1 MSKVRNSA
9 TGFAQNGER
18 EGEHRHSGRNESQSD
33 ERFRTTFERAAVGIA
48 QVATDGRWLRVNQ
61 KLCDIV
67 GYSPD
72 ELVTRSFQDITHPE
86 DLNSDLEQMRAL
98 LAGEI
103 EQYSMEKRYLRKDG
117 SPIWINLT
125 GTLVRDE
132 AGAPDYFI
140 AVVEDI
146 ARRKAAEAEIL
157 RLNTDLERQVRE
169 RTAQLLQL
177 QKMEAIG
184 QLTAGVAHDF
194 NNVLQGLGNCLFVI
208 DPYVPEGAPRN
219 LLHAAQQSIGQGARL
234 TQALLAFARRQALV
248 PESIDLG
255 DLFDEIG
262 PLLERALGGQI
273 HIEVDVPPTVPPAL
287 VDRAQL
293 ESAILNLAINA
304 RDAMASGGT
313 LTVRAAAVRVGDG
326 ERGLPPELMVGEYVT
341 ISVADTGSGMDEA
354 TQARVFEP
362 FFTTKAFGQGSG
374 LGLAIVHGM
383 AVQSG
388 GAVSVKSA
396 PDQGT
401 TVTLYLPRAGP
412 VVAEEAPPI
421 VAMKPGVGR
430 TVLIVD
436 DNELVR
442 RAMEMTLQG
451 LGHRVLAAP
460 DGAAALEILS
470 GPEDID
476 GLITDYAMEGM
487 NGVELIQK
495 ARSLRPHLPVMLIT
509 GYADL
514 TEDMDD
520 IAVLHKPFQV
530 ADLLSNLHTLL
541 GASTGR

>member
-1 MSKVRNSA
+1 MSKERESAAGLVRN
-9 TGFAQNGER
+9 R
-18 EGEHRHSGRNESQSD
+18 GRSESPSD

-48 QVATDGRWLRVNQ
+48 QVATDGRWLRVNE
-61 KLCDIV
+61 KLCHIV

-72 ELVTRSFQDITHPE
+72 ELMDCSFQDITHPE
-86 DLNSDLEQMRAL
+86 DLDSDLEQMQAL

-132 AGAPDYFI
+132 TGAPDYFI
-140 AVVEDI
+140 AGVEDI

-157 RLNTDLERQVRE
+157 RLNADLEGQVRE

-219 LLHAAQQSIGQGARL
+219 LLHAAKQSIEQGARL

-248 PESIDLG
+248 PESIDLR

-262 PLLERALGGQI
+262 PLLERTLGGKI
-273 HIEVDVPPTVPPAL
+273 RIEIDVSPAVAPVL
-287 VDRAQL
+287 ADRAQL
-293 ESAILNLAINA
+293 ESAIMNLAINA
-304 RDAMASGGT
+304 HDAMVSGGT
-313 LTVRAAAVRVGDG
+313 LTVRAAAERVSEND
-326 ERGLPPELMVGEYVT
+326 RGLPPELSVGEYVT
-341 ISVADTGSGMDEA
+341 ISVADTGSGMDEQ
-354 TQARVFEP
+354 TLARVFEP
-362 FFTTKAFGQGSG
+362 FYTTKAFGHGSG

-388 GAVSVKSA
+388 GAVSVRSA
-396 PDQGT
+396 PGQGT
-401 TVTLYLPRAGP
+401 TVTLYLPRAVP
-412 VVAEEAPPI
+412 VVSSVGSAPT
-421 VAMKPGVGR
+421 VATSPVVGR

-442 RAMEMTLQG
+442 KALEMTLRA
-451 LGHRVLAAP
+451 LGHRVLAAT
-460 DGAAALEILS
+460 DGAAALEILR
-470 GPEDID
+470 GPDNVD
-476 GLITDYAMEGM
+476 VLVTDYAMEGM
-487 NGVELIQK
+487 NGVELIDE
-495 ARSLRPHLPVMLIT
+495 ARSLRPDLPVMLVT

-520 IAVLHKPFQV
+520 IVLLHKPFQA
-530 ADLLSNLHTLL
+530 ADLVSNLHKLL
-541 GASTGR
+541 QVSDDR

>member
-1 MSKVRNSA
+1 MSKVRNST

-18 EGEHRHSGRNESQSD
+18 EGERRHSGRNESQSD

-72 ELVTRSFQDITHPE
+72 ELMTRSFQDITHPE
-86 DLNSDLEQMRAL
+86 DLDSDLEQMRAL
-98 LAGEI
+98 LAGDI

-146 ARRKAAEAEIL
+146 ARRKAAETEIL

-184 QLTAGVAHDF
+184 RLTAGVAHDF

-273 HIEVDVPPTVPPAL
+273 HIEVDVPPNVPPAL

-313 LTVRAAAVRVGDG
+313 LTVRAAAVRVGEG

-388 GAVSVKSA
+388 GAVSVRSA

-412 VVAEEAPPI
+412 VVAQEAPPI

-470 GPEDID
+470 GTEDID
-476 GLITDYAMEGM
+476 GLITDYAMEDM

-520 IAVLHKPFQV
+520 IAVLHKPFQA
-530 ADLLSNLHTLL
+530 ADLVSNLHTLL

>member
-1 MSKVRNSA
+1 MSKETKSA
-9 TGFAQNGER
+9 TGLARNEEQRGEQ
-18 EGEHRHSGRNESQSD
+18 RHSGRSEPQSD

-72 ELVTRSFQDITHPE
+72 ELMTRSFQDITHPE
-86 DLNSDLEQMRAL
+86 DLDSDLEQMQAL

-117 SPIWINLT
+117 SPIWIHLT
-125 GTLVRDE
+125 GTLVRDA

-157 RLNTDLERQVRE
+157 RLNTDLEGQVRE

-194 NNVLQGLGNCLFVI
+194 NNVLQGLGNCLFVM

-219 LLHAAQQSIGQGARL
+219 LLHVAQQSIGQGARL

-248 PESIDLG
+248 PESIDLEG
-255 DLFDEIG
+255 LFDEIG
-262 PLLERALGGQI
+262 PLLERTLGGQI

-293 ESAILNLAINA
+293 ESAIMNLAINA

-313 LTVRAAAVRVGDG
+313 LIVRAAAVRVSDG

-341 ISVADTGSGMDEA
+341 ISVTDTGSGMDEA
-354 TQARVFEP
+354 TRGRVFEP
-362 FFTTKAFGQGSG
+362 FYTTKKFGQGSG

-388 GAVSVKSA
+388 GAVSVSSA
-396 PDQGT
+396 PGEGT
-401 TVTLYLPRAGP
+401 TVTLFLPRAERVASEGP
-412 VVAEEAPPI
+412 PPI
-421 VAMKPGVGR
+421 VAMSSGAR
-430 TVLIVD
+430 RSVLIVD
-436 DNELVR
+436 DNDLVR
-442 RAMEMTLQG
+442 RAMDMTLQRV
-451 LGHRVLAAP
+451 GHRVFVVTE
-460 DGAAALEILS
+460 GAAALEILS

-476 GLITDYAMEGM
+476 VLITDYAMEGM
-487 NGVELIQK
+487 NGVELIHE
-495 ARSLRPHLPVMLIT
+495 ARRLRPNLPVMLIT

-514 TEDMDD
+514 TEDMED
-520 IAVLHKPFQV
+520 IVLLHKPFQ
-530 ADLLSNLHTLL
+530 AGDLVSNLEKLL
-541 GASTGR
+541 RTALDR

>member
-72 ELVTRSFQDITHPE
+72 ELMTRSFQDITHPE
-86 DLNSDLEQMRAL
+86 DLDSDLEQMRAL
-98 LAGEI
+98 LAGDI

-146 ARRKAAEAEIL
+146 ARRKAAETEIL

-184 QLTAGVAHDF
+184 RLTAGVAHDF

-262 PLLERALGGQI
+262 PLLERALDGQI

-388 GAVSVKSA
+388 GAVSVRSA

-412 VVAEEAPPI
+412 VVAQEAPAI

-430 TVLIVD
+430 TILIVD

-460 DGAAALEILS
+460 DGAAALEILG

-476 GLITDYAMEGM
+476 GLITDYAMDGM

-520 IAVLHKPFQV
+520 IAVLHKPFQA
-530 ADLLSNLHTLL
+530 ADLVSNLHTLL

>member
-1 MSKVRNSA
+1 MSKVSNSV

-18 EGEHRHSGRNESQSD
+18 EGERQDSGRSEAQSD
-33 ERFRTTFERAAVGIA
+33 DRFRTTFERAAVGIA
-48 QVATDGRWLRVNQ
+48 HVATDGRWLRVNQ

-67 GYSPD
+67 GYSHD
-72 ELVTRSFQDITHPE
+72 ELMTRSFQDITHPD
-86 DLNSDLEQMRAL
+86 DLDSDLEQMRAL

-157 RLNTDLERQVRE
+157 RLNSDLEEQVRE

-255 DLFDEIG
+255 YLFDEIG
-262 PLLERALGGQI
+262 PLLERSLGGQI

-293 ESAILNLAINA
+293 ESAIVNLVINA
-304 RDAMASGGT
+304 RDAMSSSGT

-326 ERGLPPELMVGEYVT
+326 ERGLPPELAVGEYVT

-354 TQARVFEP
+354 TLARVFEP
-362 FFTTKAFGQGSG
+362 FFTTKAFGHGSG

-383 AVQSG
+383 AAQSG
-388 GAVSVKSA
+388 GAVSVRSA

-412 VVAEEAPPI
+412 VAAEEAPPI

-436 DNELVR
+436 DNDLVR
-442 RAMEMTLQG
+442 RAMEMTLLG

-470 GPEDID
+470 GPEDVD

-495 ARSLRPHLPVMLIT
+495 ARSLRPHLPAMLMT

-520 IAVLHKPFQV
+520 IAVLHKPFQA
-530 ADLLSNLHTLL
+530 ADLASNLRKLL
-541 GASTGR
+541 RAFHDR

>member
-1 MSKVRNSA
+1 MSKIRKSA
-9 TGFAQNGER
+9 TGFVQNGEPR
-18 EGEHRHSGRNESQSD
+18 GERRHSGRSESQSD

-72 ELVTRSFQDITHPE
+72 ELMTRSFQDITHPE
-86 DLNSDLEQMRAL
+86 DLDSDLEQMRAL
-98 LAGEI
+98 LAGET

-157 RLNTDLERQVRE
+157 RLNTDLEGQVRE

-184 QLTAGVAHDF
+184 QLPAGVAHDF
-194 NNVLQGLGNCLFVI
+194 NHVLQGLGNCLFVI

-219 LLHAAQQSIGQGARL
+219 LLHAAQQSIEQGARL

-255 DLFDEIG
+255 GLFDEIG
-262 PLLERALGGQI
+262 PLLERTLGGQI
-273 HIEVDVPPTVPPAL
+273 HIEVDVPRVPSAL

-293 ESAILNLAINA
+293 ESAIINLAINA
-304 RDAMASGGT
+304 RDAMASGGA
-313 LTVRAAAVRVGDG
+313 LTVRAAAVRVSDG

-388 GAVSVKSA
+388 GAVSVRSA
-396 PDQGT
+396 PGQGT
-401 TVTLYLPRAGP
+401 TVTLYLPCAEP
-412 VVAEEAPPI
+412 VVAEGAPPI

-436 DNELVR
+436 DNDLVR

-451 LGHRVLAAP
+451 LGHRVLTVP
-460 DGAAALEILS
+460 CGAAALEILS
-470 GPEDID
+470 RSDAVD
-476 GLITDYAMEGM
+476 VLITDYAMEGM
-487 NGVELIQK
+487 NGVGLIHE
-495 ARSLRPHLPVMLIT
+495 ARNLRPHLPVMLIT

-520 IAVLHKPFQV
+520 IVLLHKPFQ
-530 ADLLSNLHTLL
+530 AGDLVSNLQRLL
-541 GASTGR
+541 RASLGR

>member
-1 MSKVRNSA
+1 MSKEKKSA
-9 TGFAQNGER
+9 TGFVQNGEQRGESRHAGRR
-18 EGEHRHSGRNESQSD
+18 EPQSD

-48 QVATDGRWLRVNQ
+48 QVSIGGRWLRVNH

-72 ELVTRSFQDITHPE
+72 EMMTCSFQDITHPE
-86 DLNSDLEQMRAL
+86 DLDSDLDQMQAL
-98 LAGEI
+98 LAGDI

-117 SPIWINLT
+117 KPIWINLT

-146 ARRKAAEAEIL
+146 ARRKEAEAEIL
-157 RLNTDLERQVRE
+157 RLNTDLEGQVRE

-208 DPYVPEGAPRN
+208 DPYVPEGAPRD

-255 DLFDEIG
+255 ALFDEIG
-262 PLLERALGGQI
+262 PLLERTLGGQI
-273 HIEVDVPPTVPPAL
+273 HIEVDVPRTVPPAL

-293 ESAILNLAINA
+293 ESAIINLAINA
-304 RDAMASGGT
+304 RDAMASGGA
-313 LTVRAAAVRVGDG
+313 LTVRADAARVSDG
-326 ERGLPPELMVGEYVT
+326 ERGLPPELMVGEYVA

-362 FFTTKAFGQGSG
+362 FFTTKGFGQGSG

-388 GAVSVKSA
+388 GAVSVRSA
-396 PDQGT
+396 PNQGT
-401 TVTLYLPRAGP
+401 TVTLYLPCAVP
-412 VVAEEAPPI
+412 VVSEGAPPI

-436 DNELVR
+436 DDQLVR
-442 RAMEMTLQG
+442 RAMEMMLQG
-451 LGHRVLAAP
+451 LGHRVLAVP

-470 GPEDID
+470 RPDEVDV
-476 GLITDYAMEGM
+476 LITDYAMEGM
-487 NGVELIQK
+487 NGLELIQK
-495 ARSLRPHLPVMLIT
+495 ARSLRPQLPVMLIT

-520 IAVLHKPFQV
+520 IAVLHKPFQA
-530 ADLLSNLHTLL
+530 ADLVSNLHKLL
-541 GASTGR
+541 PASHR

>member
-1 MSKVRNSA
+1 MSKVSNSV

-18 EGEHRHSGRNESQSD
+18 EGERQDSGRSEAQSD
-33 ERFRTTFERAAVGIA
+33 DRFRTTFERAAVGIA
-48 QVATDGRWLRVNQ
+48 HVATDGRWLRVNQ

-67 GYSPD
+67 GYSHD
-72 ELVTRSFQDITHPE
+72 ELMTRSFQDITHPD
-86 DLNSDLEQMRAL
+86 DLDSDLEQMRAL

-157 RLNTDLERQVRE
+157 RLNSDLEEQVRE

-255 DLFDEIG
+255 YLFDEIG
-262 PLLERALGGQI
+262 PLLERSLGGQI

-293 ESAILNLAINA
+293 ESAIVNLVINA
-304 RDAMASGGT
+304 RDAMSSSGT

-326 ERGLPPELMVGEYVT
+326 ERGLPPELAVGEYVT

-354 TQARVFEP
+354 TLARVFEP
-362 FFTTKAFGQGSG
+362 FFTTKAFGHGSG

-388 GAVSVKSA
+388 GAVSVRSA

-412 VVAEEAPPI
+412 VAAEEAPPI

-436 DNELVR
+436 DNDLVR
-442 RAMEMTLQG
+442 RAMEMTLLG

-470 GPEDID
+470 GPEDVD

-495 ARSLRPHLPVMLIT
+495 ARSLRPHLPAMLMT

-520 IAVLHKPFQV
+520 IAVLHKPFQA
-530 ADLLSNLHTLL
+530 ADLASNLRKLL
-541 GASTGR
+541 RAFHDR

>member
-1 MSKVRNSA
+1 MSKERKSA
-9 TGFAQNGER
+9 TGLVQKGEQEGER
-18 EGEHRHSGRNESQSD
+18 RHSGRGEPQSD

-72 ELVTRSFQDITHPE
+72 ELITRSFQDITHPK
-86 DLNSDLEQMRAL
+86 DLDSDLEQMRAL

-157 RLNTDLERQVRE
+157 RLNTDLEGQVRE

-194 NNVLQGLGNCLFVI
+194 NNVLQGLGNCLFVL

-219 LLHAAQQSIGQGARL
+219 LLHAAQQSIEQGARL

-255 DLFDEIG
+255 QLFNEIG
-262 PLLERALGGQI
+262 PLLERTLGGQV

-304 RDAMASGGT
+304 RDAMASGGA
-313 LTVRAAAVRVGDG
+313 LTVRAAAVRVSDG
-326 ERGLPPELMVGEYVT
+326 ERGLPPELMVGEYVI

-354 TQARVFEP
+354 TKARVFEP
-362 FFTTKAFGQGSG
+362 FYTTKKFGQGSG
-374 LGLAIVHGM
+374 LGMAIVHGM

-388 GAVSVKSA
+388 GAVSVRSA
-396 PDQGT
+396 PGQGT
-401 TVTLYLPRAGP
+401 TVTLYLPCAVP
-412 VVAEEAPPI
+412 VVAEGAPPI

-436 DNELVR
+436 DNDLVR

-451 LGHRVLAAP
+451 LGHRVLAMP

-470 GPEDID
+470 RSDAVD
-476 GLITDYAMEGM
+476 VLITDYAMEGM
-487 NGVELIQK
+487 NGVELIHE
-495 ARSLRPHLPVMLIT
+495 ARRLRPNLPVMLIT

-514 TEDMDD
+514 TDVMDD
-520 IAVLHKPFQV
+520 IVLLHKPFQA
-530 ADLLSNLHTLL
+530 ADLVSNLQNLL
-541 GASTGR
+541 RVPPNR

>member
-1 MSKVRNSA
+1 MSKVSNSV

-18 EGEHRHSGRNESQSD
+18 EGERQDSGRSEAQSD
-33 ERFRTTFERAAVGIA
+33 DRFRTTFERAAVGIA
-48 QVATDGRWLRVNQ
+48 HVATDGRWLRVNQ

-67 GYSPD
+67 GYSHD
-72 ELVTRSFQDITHPE
+72 ELMTRSFQDITHPD
-86 DLNSDLEQMRAL
+86 DLDSDLEQMRAL

-157 RLNTDLERQVRE
+157 RLNSDLEEQVRE

-255 DLFDEIG
+255 YLFDEIG
-262 PLLERALGGQI
+262 PLLERSLGGQI

-293 ESAILNLAINA
+293 ESAIVNLVINA
-304 RDAMASGGT
+304 RDAMSSSGT

-326 ERGLPPELMVGEYVT
+326 ERGLPPELAVGEYVT

-354 TQARVFEP
+354 TLARVFEP
-362 FFTTKAFGQGSG
+362 FFTTKAFGHGSG

-388 GAVSVKSA
+388 GAVSVRSA

-412 VVAEEAPPI
+412 VAAEEAPPI

-436 DNELVR
+436 DNDLVR
-442 RAMEMTLQG
+442 RAMEMTLLG

-470 GPEDID
+470 GPEDVD

-495 ARSLRPHLPVMLIT
+495 ARSLRPHLPAMLMT

-520 IAVLHKPFQV
+520 IAVLHKPFQA
-530 ADLLSNLHTLL
+530 ADLVSNLRKLL
-541 GASTGR
+541 RAFHDR

>member
-1 MSKVRNSA
+1 MSN
-9 TGFAQNGER
+9 ER
-18 EGEHRHSGRNESQSD
+18 ESDTRLVQHGEQRDERRHSEGSESQSD
-33 ERFRTTFERAAVGIA
+33 ARFRTTFERAAVGIA

-67 GYSPD
+67 GYSTD
-72 ELVTRSFQDITHPE
+72 ELMACSFQDITHPE
-86 DLNSDLEQMRAL
+86 DLDSDLEQMRAL

-157 RLNTDLERQVRE
+157 RLNTDLEGQVRE

-177 QKMEAIG
+177 QKMEVIG

-194 NNVLQGLGNCLFVI
+194 NNVLQGLGNCLFI
-208 DPYVPEGAPRN
+208 FDPYVPEGVPRD
-219 LLHAAQQSIGQGARL
+219 LLHAAKQSIEQGARL
-234 TQALLAFARRQALV
+234 TQALLAFARRQPLV

-262 PLLERALGGQI
+262 PLLERTLGGQI
-273 HIEVDVPPTVPPAL
+273 RIEVDVPPTVAPVLA
-287 VDRAQL
+287 DRAQL
-293 ESAILNLAINA
+293 ESAIINLGINA

-313 LTVRAAAVRVGDG
+313 LTLRAAAVRVSDGD
-326 ERGLPPELMVGEYVT
+326 RGLPPELAVGEYVT
-341 ISVADTGSGMDEA
+341 ITVADTGSGMDES
-354 TQARVFEP
+354 TLARVFEP
-362 FFTTKAFGQGSG
+362 FYTTKEFGHGSG

-388 GAVSVKSA
+388 GAVSVRSA
-396 PDQGT
+396 PGQGT
-401 TVTLYLPRAGP
+401 TVTLYLPPAVP
-412 VVAEEAPPI
+412 VVSKVSPL
-421 VAMKPGVGR
+421 VAAMQPVVGR

-436 DNELVR
+436 DNDVVR
-442 RAMEMTLQG
+442 RALEMTLQA
-451 LGHRVLAAP
+451 LGHRVLARP
-460 DGAAALEILS
+460 DGAAALEILAGS
-470 GPEDID
+470 DEVDV
-476 GLITDYAMEGM
+476 LITDYAMEGM
-487 NGVELIQK
+487 NGVDLIHK
-495 ARSLRPHLPVMLIT
+495 ARSLRPSLPVILIT

-514 TEDMDD
+514 TDDMGD
-520 IAVLHKPFQV
+520 IVLLHKPFQA
-530 ADLLSNLHTLL
+530 ADLVSNLHELL
-541 GASTGR
+541 GASHDR

>member
-1 MSKVRNSA
+1 MSKVSNSV

-18 EGEHRHSGRNESQSD
+18 EGERQDSGRSEAQSD
-33 ERFRTTFERAAVGIA
+33 DRFRTTFERAAVGIA
-48 QVATDGRWLRVNQ
+48 HVATDGRWLRVNQ

-67 GYSPD
+67 GYSHD
-72 ELVTRSFQDITHPE
+72 ELMTRSFQDITHPD
-86 DLNSDLEQMRAL
+86 DLDSDLEQMRAL

-157 RLNTDLERQVRE
+157 RLNSDLEEQVRE

-255 DLFDEIG
+255 YLFDEIG
-262 PLLERALGGQI
+262 PLLERSLGGQI

-293 ESAILNLAINA
+293 ESAIVNLVINA
-304 RDAMASGGT
+304 RDAMSSSGT

-326 ERGLPPELMVGEYVT
+326 ERGLPPELAVGEYVT

-354 TQARVFEP
+354 TLARVFEP
-362 FFTTKAFGQGSG
+362 FFTTKAFGHGSG

-388 GAVSVKSA
+388 GAVSVRSA
-396 PDQGT
+396 PDHGT

-412 VVAEEAPPI
+412 VAAEEAPPI

-436 DNELVR
+436 DNDLVR
-442 RAMEMTLQG
+442 RAMEMTLLG

-470 GPEDID
+470 GPEDVD

-495 ARSLRPHLPVMLIT
+495 ARSLRPHLPAMLMT

-520 IAVLHKPFQV
+520 IAVLHKPFQA
-530 ADLLSNLHTLL
+530 ADLVSNLRKLL
-541 GASTGR
+541 RAFHDR